1 MMGKRSKKR
10 EAVQT
15 PQATELDIEFKVT
28 IQEVHCRTGT
38 LCDKRSQTFSF
49 SLEQDFEKA
58 ADWLISEDAY
68 TVFEDLSGE
77 IVAFLDAE
85 SEDTQ

>member
-1 MMGKRSKKR
+1 MMGKRSKKQ

-15 PQATELDIEFKVT
+15 PQLTELDIEFKVT
-28 IQEVHCRTGT
+28 IQEIHCRTGT

-49 SLEQDFEKA
+49 SLDDDFEKA
-58 ADWLISEDAY
+58 ADWLKSGDAY

-77 IVAFLDAE
+77 IEAFLDAA